1 MKIRMKR
8 IPGGVNFEPPEDA
21 KQYLVK
27 LFDRGAKKGDVYDV
41 EISLPRKIRSTG
53 TNSQNAHFNGHC
65 QQIAI
70 ETGNDFDDVKLGI
83 KFRACDMG
91 YPCKMT
97 KSGDR
102 IPQSES
108 KSSTTECAILIEA
121 AHVVAAEL
129 DIRLKEYE
137 E

>member
-21 KQYLVK
+21 KVYLQK
-27 LFDRGAKKGDVYDV
+27 LFTRGALKGDVYDV
-41 EISLPRKIRSTG
+41 DITLPKKNRSTG
-53 TNSQNAHFNGHC
+53 RGSQSAHFNGHV

-70 ETGNDFDDVKLGI
+70 DTGGDFDDVKLGL

-91 YPCKMT
+91 YPCVHN

-108 KSSTTECAILIEA
+108 KASVAECVILIEA
-121 AHVVAAEL
+121 AHIVAAEL
-129 DIRLKEYE
+129 GIRLQE
-137 E
+137 